1 MSNQTDDKK
10 VLRIIYALSV
20 FVPVAV
26 AFLMVLPAEWKQ
38 GLGISENSAVSSFP
52 FLHAVLNGSTFVCL
66 VAAGIAI
73 KNKKITVHKTFMLT
87 AFVLSSLF
95 LISYIIYHLTHPSA
109 KFGGEGAVRY
119 VYFFI
124 LLSHILLSVP
134 VIPLA
139 LLSIYRGWTNDIEK
153 HKRIVKFAFP
163 IWLYVALTGVMVYVF
178 MQPYYCAKTN
188 PLRYIFGEHYFRFC
202 TVFYV

>member
-1 MSNQTDDKK
+1 MKNTINWMSNQTDDKK
-10 VLRIIYALSV
+10 VLRMIYALSV

-178 MQPYYCAKTN
+178 MQPYYLCEN
-188 PLRYIFGEHYFRFC
+188 
-202 TVFYV
+202 

>member
-1 MSNQTDDKK
+1 MKNTINWMSNQTDDKK

-38 GLGISENSAVSSFP
+38 GIGISENSAVSSFP

-73 KNKKITVHKTFMLT
+73 KKKKITVHKTFMLT

-139 LLSIYRGWTNDIEK
+139 LLSIYRGWTNDIVK

-178 MQPYYCAKTN
+178 MQPYY
-188 PLRYIFGEHYFRFC
+188 
-202 TVFYV
+202 